1 MIPLRL
7 ICGNL
12 NGNNNYALIQLDAAS
27 AFELGT
33 KYTFVPL
40 KMGLRLD
47 RRQVLADH
55 N

>member
-1 MIPLRL
+1 MIPSRL
-7 ICGNL
+7 ISANL
-12 NGNNNYALIQLDAAS
+12 NGNNNYALIELDPTS
-27 AFELGT
+27 AFDLGT

-40 KMGLRLD
+40 RMGLRLD